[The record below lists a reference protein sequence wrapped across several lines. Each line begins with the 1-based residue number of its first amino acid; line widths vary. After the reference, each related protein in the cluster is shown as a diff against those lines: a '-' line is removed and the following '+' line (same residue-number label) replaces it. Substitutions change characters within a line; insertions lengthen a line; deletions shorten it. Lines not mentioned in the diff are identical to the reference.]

1 MSKIGVSLS
10 LDVTKIDKARLK
22 EVTKKDGSVAKY
34 LNLTT
39 FINPTEED
47 QYGNHGF
54 IAQSQTK
61 EEREAKVQRNYLG
74 NGKVVWTN
82 DIIKLAEKEEA
93 VNTPA
98 ASNDLPF

>member
-10 LDVTKIDKARLK
+10 LDVTKIDKSRLK

-61 EEREAKVQRNYLG
+61 EERESGAERPPILGNAKVIYTEGGQPKKQDDFLSDD
-74 NGKVVWTN
+74 V
-82 DIIKLAEKEEA
+82 
-93 VNTPA
+93 
-98 ASNDLPF
+98 PF

>member
-1 MSKIGVSLS
+1 MSKIGVSVS

-54 IAQSQTK
+54 IAQSQTMPIWA
-61 EEREAKVQRNYLG
+61 RRLSWV
-74 NGKVVWTN
+74 T
-82 DIIKLAEKEEA
+82 A
-93 VNTPA
+93 VI
-98 ASNDLPF
+98 S

>member
-10 LDVTKIDKARLK
+10 LDVTKIDKSRLK
-22 EVTKKDGSVAKY
+22 EITKKDGSVAKY

-61 EEREAKVQRNYLG
+61 EERESGAERPPILG
-74 NGKVVWTN
+74 NVKVIYTEGGQPKKQDDFLSDDV
-82 DIIKLAEKEEA
+82 
-93 VNTPA
+93 
-98 ASNDLPF
+98 PF

>member
-10 LDVTKIDKARLK
+10 LDVTKIDKSRLK

-61 EEREAKVQRNYLG
+61 EERESGAERPPILG
-74 NGKVVWTN
+74 NVKVIYTEGGQPKKQDDFLSDDV
-82 DIIKLAEKEEA
+82 
-93 VNTPA
+93 
-98 ASNDLPF
+98 PF

>member
-1 MSKIGVSLS
+1 MSKIGVSVS

-61 EEREAKVQRNYLG
+61 KEREAGEERPPILG
-74 NGKVVWTN
+74 NVKVIYTEGGQPKKQDDFLSEDV
-82 DIIKLAEKEEA
+82 
-93 VNTPA
+93 
-98 ASNDLPF
+98 PF